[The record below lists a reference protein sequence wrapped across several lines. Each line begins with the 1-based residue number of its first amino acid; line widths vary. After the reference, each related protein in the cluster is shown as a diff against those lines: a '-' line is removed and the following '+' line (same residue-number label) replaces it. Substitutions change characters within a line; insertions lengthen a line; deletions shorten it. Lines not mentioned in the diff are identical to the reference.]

1 MIGTDPI
8 SNQPSTDQALR
19 LSPAVPPTAA
29 PPVLMADV
37 RIQDF
42 RGLSDLVTSLDPLTV
57 FVGENNSGKTS
68 FLQSLAVFFGA
79 TRATEDD
86 LHVDAAGTR
95 APKFVIDVRFV
106 PGEGVKFAPDVEARL
121 VGRIQ
126 FPQDATAPQYFTM
139 RAIGAAAKD
148 GTGIELERRFLAGWA
163 ETRTSA
169 AALRELTDRPGREH
183 LSLVQFFMLDA
194 RRDLVEEL
202 RTRTSHWGRLLA
214 DLGLEP
220 AERAAIEQALATVG
234 DRIVASSP
242 VLGSVKTGLGGVKD
256 ALGASVSD
264 VAIAP
269 VPGRVDDLSR
279 AVDVMIQRPQ
289 GAALPLRLQG
299 QGSRSLAAV
308 MVFESFVRKRVT
320 LGGPV
325 SPLVVAAFEEPE
337 AHLHPQAHRA
347 MLGLIAK
354 LDGQKLV
361 STHSPHVVRVA
372 DIHAIR
378 SISRTVSGAPQCKAV
393 PRKSN
398 GGPTFAGDELANVTR
413 FVQRNNGEI
422 LFARAVVVIEGDTE
436 DFALPVFA
444 RHHWAKDPSL
454 LAISF
459 AHTDG
464 AGNGKHVVRILEY
477 LGVPWVLM
485 ADSDDAGKKGVD
497 SIEQALGRSLTADE
511 LVRLPGSVGFDE
523 YLIDAGYRVPIEAA
537 IAEHYGPDELVGC
550 RARWHGQAVKGGG
563 TRDYRSPG
571 WEERLVREFCKRNKG
586 TLGQVLAAVI
596 LRDAEKHNLSPLPPV
611 VREVFKKVDK
621 WLK

>member
-1 MIGTDPI
+1 MNGTGPTVE
-8 SNQPSTDQALR
+8 QPSAP
-19 LSPAVPPTAA
+19 PAPAAPTSSA

-37 RIQDF
+37 RVQDF
-42 RGLSDLVTSLDPLTV
+42 RGLSDLATSLESLTV

-68 FLQSLAVFFGA
+68 LLQALAVFFGA

-86 LHVDAAGTR
+86 LHVDAAGKR
-95 APKFVIDVRFV
+95 AARFVIDVRFV
-106 PGEGVKFAPDVEARL
+106 PGSGLKFSADVQARL
-121 VGRIQ
+121 IGRVQ
-126 FPQDATAPQYFTM
+126 VPQDAAQPNYFTM
-139 RAIGAAAKD
+139 RVTGEVAKD
-148 GTGIELERRFLAGWA
+148 GTGIELERRFVAGWA
-163 ETRTSA
+163 DTRASA
-169 AALRELTDRPGREH
+169 GALRVAPERPGREH
-183 LSLVQFFMLDA
+183 LELVTFFMLDA

-214 DLGLEP
+214 DLGLDPNEQ
-220 AERAAIEQALATVG
+220 AEIEQALESVG
-234 DRIVASSP
+234 NRIVASSP
-242 VLGSVKTGLGGVKD
+242 VLESVKTGLGGVKD

-279 AVDVMIQRPQ
+279 AVDVMIKRPN

-320 LGGPV
+320 RGGPV

-347 MLGLIAK
+347 MLGLISK

-378 SISRTVSGAPQCKAV
+378 SISRDSAGAPGCRAV
-393 PRKSN
+393 PRTSN
-398 GGPTFAGDELANVTR
+398 GAPTFTDAELVNVSR

-444 RHHWAKDPSL
+444 RHHWGKDHSL
-454 LAISF
+454 LGLSF

-464 AGNGKHVVRILEY
+464 AGNGTHVIRILEA
-477 LGVPWVLM
+477 LGIPWVLM
-485 ADSDDAGKKGVD
+485 ADGDQGGTGGITA
-497 SIEQALGRSLTADE
+497 IQQALGRNLTTE
-511 LVRLPGSVGFDE
+511 ECVQLPGDAGFDE
-523 YLIDAGYRVPIEAA
+523 YLVDAGYRVAIETA
-537 IAEHYGPDELVGC
+537 ITEHYGATELANC
-550 RARWHGQAVKGGG
+550 KQKWHGQAAKGGG
-563 TRDYRSPG
+563 LKDYATAG
-571 WEERLVREFCKRNKG
+571 WEDRLVKEFCRVNKG
-586 TLGQVLAAVI
+586 TIGEVLAAGI
-596 LRDAEKHNLSPLPPV
+596 IRDAGALGLPALPNAISD
-611 VREVFKKVDK
+611 VFNKVDK

>member
-1 MIGTDPI
+1 MSDATDPKLT
-8 SNQPSTDQALR
+8 QLPAGR
-19 LSPAVPPTAA
+19 LPAAA
-29 PPVLMADV
+29 AVASPVLMANV
-37 RIQDF
+37 RVQDF
-42 RGLSDLVTSLDPLTV
+42 RGLSDMVTSLDPLTV

-68 FLQSLAVFFGA
+68 ILQALAVFFGA
-79 TRATEDD
+79 ARATEDD
-86 LHVDAAGTR
+86 LHVDATGKR
-95 APKFVIDVRFV
+95 ATKFVIDVRFV
-106 PGEGVKFAPDVEARL
+106 PGDGLKFAPDVEARL

-126 FPQDATAPQYFTM
+126 FPSDTTDPHYFTM
-139 RAIGAAAKD
+139 RVIGAVAKD
-148 GTGIELERRFLAGWA
+148 GTGIDLERRFVAGWA
-163 ETRTSA
+163 ETRAPA
-169 AALRELTDRPGREH
+169 AALRELTERPGREH
-183 LSLVQFFMLDA
+183 LALVQFFMLDA

-214 DLGLEP
+214 DLGLDP
-220 AERAAIEQALATVG
+220 ADHTDIEKALEEVG
-234 DRIVASSP
+234 ARIVASSP
-242 VLGSVKTGLGGVKD
+242 VLESVKTGLGGVKD

-279 AVDVMIQRPQ
+279 AVDVMIKRPH

-308 MVFESFVRKRVT
+308 MVFESFVRRRVT

-372 DIHAIR
+372 DIHSIR
-378 SISRTVSGAPQCKAV
+378 SISRGVTGVPQCKAV

-398 GGPTFAGDELANVTR
+398 GGPTFTDGELVNVRR

-444 RHHWAKDPSL
+444 RHHWGKDHSL
-454 LAISF
+454 LGLSF

-464 AGNGKHVVRILEY
+464 AGNGKHVVRILEW

-485 ADSDDAGKKGVD
+485 ADSDPKGVD
-497 SIEQALGRSLTADE
+497 GVNAISQALGRSLTADE
-511 LVRLPGSVGFDE
+511 VVQLPGCAGFDE
-523 YLIDAGYRVPIEAA
+523 YLVDAGYRGPIETA
-537 IAEHYGPDELVGC
+537 IAEHYGVNELANC
-550 RARWHGQAVKGGG
+550 KAQWDGQPGKGGVK
-563 TRDYRSPG
+563 RDYQSQG
-571 WEERLVREFCKRNKG
+571 WEDRLVKEFCRLKKG
-586 TLGQVLAAVI
+586 TIGEILAAGI
-596 LRDAEKHNLSPLPPV
+596 IRDAPKSQLPPLPPRV
-611 VREVFKKVDK
+611 LDVFNRVDK

>member
-1 MIGTDPI
+1 MSN
-8 SNQPSTDQALR
+8 SNQAPPPQAPPSQA
-19 LSPAVPPTAA
+19 PTPV
-29 PPVLMADV
+29 PPVLMANIRV
-37 RIQDF
+37 QDF
-42 RGLSDLVTSLDPLTV
+42 RGLSDMVTSLEPLTV

-68 FLQSLAVFFGA
+68 LLQALAVFFGA
-79 TRATEDD
+79 SRATEDD
-86 LHVDAAGTR
+86 LHVDATGKR
-95 APKFVIDVRFV
+95 ATKFVIDVRFV
-106 PGEGVKFAPDVEARL
+106 PGAGLKFAPDVETRL
-121 VGRIQ
+121 VGHIQ
-126 FPQDATAPQYFTM
+126 VPQDAAEPHYFTM
-139 RAIGAAAKD
+139 RVTGEVAKD
-148 GTGIELERRFLAGWA
+148 GTGIELERRFVTGWA
-163 ETRTSA
+163 ETRA
-169 AALRELTDRPGREH
+169 ASSGLRLAPQRPGREH
-183 LSLVQFFMLDA
+183 LELVTFFMLDA

-214 DLGLEP
+214 DLGLDP
-220 AERAAIEQALATVG
+220 AEQADIEKALETVG
-234 DRIVASSP
+234 NRIVASSP
-242 VLGSVKTGLGGVKD
+242 VLESVKTGLGGVKD
-256 ALGASVSD
+256 ALGGSISD

-279 AVDVMIQRPQ
+279 AVDVMIKRPQ

-354 LDGQKLV
+354 LNGQKLV

-372 DIHAIR
+372 DIHTIR
-378 SISRTVSGAPQCKAV
+378 SISRDATGGPQCKAV

-398 GGPTFAGDELANVTR
+398 GIPTFAGEELANVTR

-444 RHHWAKDPSL
+444 RHHWGKDPSL
-454 LAISF
+454 LAVSF

-464 AGNGKHVVRILEY
+464 AGNGKHVVRILEC

-485 ADSDDAGKKGVD
+485 ADGDDAGKKGVAA
-497 SIEQALGRSLTADE
+497 IEKALGRPLTTDE
-511 LVRLPGSVGFDE
+511 LVQLPNDVGFDE
-523 YLIDAGYRVPIEAA
+523 CLIDAGYRPPIETA
-537 IAEHYGPDELVGC
+537 IAEHCGPDELAGC

-563 TRDYRSPG
+563 TRDYQSPG
-571 WEERLVREFCKRNKG
+571 WEDRLVKEFCKRNKG
-586 TLGQVLAAVI
+586 TLGQVLASVI
-596 LRDAEKHNLSPLPPV
+596 LRDAQKHNLPPLPPI
-611 VREVFKKVDK
+611 VREVFNRVDK

>member
-1 MIGTDPI
+1 MPH
-8 SNQPSTDQALR
+8 SSQPSPP
-19 LSPAVPPTAA
+19 PAPSTAAPAPA

-42 RGLSDLVTSLDPLTV
+42 RGLSDMATSLDALTI

-68 FLQSLAVFFGA
+68 LLQALGVFFGA

-86 LHVDAAGTR
+86 LHVDATGKR
-95 APKFVIDVRFV
+95 ATKFVIDVRFV
-106 PGEGVKFAPDVEARL
+106 PGDGLKFASDVETRL

-126 FPQDATAPQYFTM
+126 VPPDAAAPHFFTM
-139 RAIGAAAKD
+139 RVTGEVAKD
-148 GTGIELERRFLAGWA
+148 GTGIELERRFVAGWA
-163 ETRTSA
+163 DTRSSA
-169 AALRELTDRPGREH
+169 SGLRVAAERPGREH
-183 LSLVQFFMLDA
+183 LELVTFFMLDA

-214 DLGLEP
+214 HLGLDP
-220 AERAAIEQALATVG
+220 AEQAEIEKALETVG
-234 DRIVASSP
+234 NRIVQSSP
-242 VLGSVKTGLGGVKD
+242 VLESVKTGLGGVRD
-256 ALGASVSD
+256 ALGASISD

-269 VPGRVDDLSR
+269 VPGRVEDLSR
-279 AVDVMIQRPQ
+279 AVDVMIKRPQ
-289 GAALPLRLQG
+289 GSALPLRLQG

-308 MVFESFVRKRVT
+308 MVFEAFVRERVR

-372 DIHAIR
+372 DVHAIR
-378 SISRTVSGAPQCKAV
+378 SISRNATGAPQCKAV
-393 PRKSN
+393 PRMSN
-398 GGPTFAGDELANVTR
+398 GVPTFAGEELVHVTR

-444 RHHWAKDPSL
+444 RHHWGKDPSL
-454 LAISF
+454 LGISF

-464 AGNGKHVVRILEY
+464 AGNGKHVVRILEC

-485 ADSDDAGKKGVD
+485 ADGDDAGTQGVEA
-497 SIEQALGRSLTADE
+497 IQKALGRPLTADE
-511 LVRLPGSVGFDE
+511 LVPLPGKVGFDE
-523 YLIDAGYRVPIEAA
+523 YLIDAGYRVPIETA
-537 IAEHYGPDELVGC
+537 IAEHCGPNELPGC

-563 TRDYRSPG
+563 TRDYQSPG
-571 WEERLVREFCKRNKG
+571 WEDRLAKEFCKRNKG
-586 TLGQVLAAVI
+586 TLGGVLAAVI
-596 LRDAEKHNLSPLPPV
+596 LRDAQKHNLPPLPPV
-611 VREVFKKVDK
+611 IREVFNKVDK